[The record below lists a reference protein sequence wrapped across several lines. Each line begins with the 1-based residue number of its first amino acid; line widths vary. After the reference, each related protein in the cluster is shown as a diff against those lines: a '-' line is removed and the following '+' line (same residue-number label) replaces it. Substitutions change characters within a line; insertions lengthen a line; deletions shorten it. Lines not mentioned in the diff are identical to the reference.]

1 MSDIIVKSREQVYKL
16 MLKYPFILP
25 FLSAIIGIESWKI
38 SEDFMIAISSI
49 LLTSIIFFLIT
60 KKFETSIV
68 LFITSFLFLLSSME
82 KDIAGKFIVG
92 KIVNLTPNSFII
104 QAEYVKKDF
113 DSDWQKSA
121 SYIRI
126 QRDLIKEKEGFD
138 VFDRTILGCQKVKK
152 LKNGWYL
159 CKGIIFFRK
168 IESKGIEKF
177 LSKIRKKSKEI
188 LVTGKEKTDE
198 WYILEATIFGTN
210 ENENEKMILDFA
222 KLGVVHVIAI
232 SGSHFATIALLGY
245 FIGQSVSW
253 LILRYTNFIIQPY
266 IIKAFFSLILQV
278 FFLFI
283 SGMTKPAV
291 RAFIMSSIFSL
302 SLIAKK
308 PYSLLN
314 SLFASGFFILLFTP
328 FDLWDLSF
336 LLSFSSVLF
345 LIVFTPKV
353 KGKLNLLFVTSL
365 IASLGTLPIS
375 ISTGLPVS
383 LISPIANFIFVPI
396 FSVVITLGVFG
407 LIFGFVFEPIG
418 FLLFYLSSILVK
430 ISSILTEIFSSAIEP
445 FVFYPKINFPPELAI
460 ILFFLFFLL
469 IKRTKSFYTILSLSF
484 IIFPMT
490 FHYLSKE
497 RKYTIGHI
505 VVKETTSEE
514 GKKEIYFIPLRE
526 NLKVRDNIQKVVER
540 KKRNIKCIYICNS
553 SKFKDINIEEIEGI
567 VNLCEDESKEDEK
580 CIF

>member
-1 MSDIIVKSREQVYKL
+1 MFDITAKSREQFYKL
-16 MLKYPFILP
+16 NLKYPFIVP
-25 FLSAIIGIESWKI
+25 FTSAIIGIEIWKI
-38 SEDFMIAISSI
+38 SEDFIIALSAI
-49 LLTSIIFFLIT
+49 LLISIIFFLIT
-60 KKFETSIV
+60 RKFEISIV
-68 LFITSFLFLLSSME
+68 VFITSFLFLVSSME
-82 KDIAGKFIVG
+82 KDRSGKFIVG

-104 QAEYVKKDF
+104 QSEYVKKDF

-126 QRDLIKEKEGFD
+126 QRDLIKEKEEFD
-138 VFDRTILGCQKVKK
+138 VFDRTILGCKKVKK

-159 CKGIIFFRK
+159 CQGIIFFRK
-168 IESKGIEKF
+168 IENKGIEKF

-188 LVTGKEKTDE
+188 LITGKEKTDE

-210 ENENEKMILDFA
+210 ENENEKIILDFA

-232 SGSHFATIALLGY
+232 SGSHFATIALVGY

-253 LILRYTNFIIQPY
+253 LILRYTKLIIQPY

-283 SGMTKPAV
+283 SGMTKPAI

-314 SLFASGFFILLFTP
+314 SLFASGFFILLFNP
-328 FDLWDLSF
+328 FDLWDISF

-345 LIVFTPKV
+345 LIVFTPKA
-353 KGKLNLLFVTSL
+353 KGKLNLLFTTSL

-375 ISTGLPVS
+375 ISTGLPIS
-383 LISPIANFIFVPI
+383 LISPVANLIFVPI

-407 LIFGFVFEPIG
+407 LISGFLFEPIG
-418 FLLFYLSSILVK
+418 FFLFYISSLLVK
-430 ISSILTEIFSSAIEP
+430 ISSILTEIFSSVVEP
-445 FVFYPKINFPPELAI
+445 FVFYPKVNFPPELAI
-460 ILFFLFFLL
+460 LLIFLFFLS
-469 IKRTKSFYTILSLSF
+469 IKRTKFFFTILSLSF
-484 IIFPMT
+484 ILLPIT

-505 VVKETTSEE
+505 VVKEMTSEE

-526 NLKVRDNIQKVVER
+526 NLKARDAIQKVIDR
-540 KKRNIKCIYICNS
+540 KKKDIRCITVCNS
-553 SKFKDINIEEIEGI
+553 PKFKDINIEEIEGK
-567 VNLCEDESKEDEK
+567 VNLCKDENKEDEK

>member
-1 MSDIIVKSREQVYKL
+1 MFDMTEKLREQVYKL
-16 MLKYPFILP
+16 NSKYPFIVP
-25 FLSAIIGIESWKI
+25 FLSAIIGIEIWKI
-38 SEDFMIAISSI
+38 SEDFIISLTAIMIISS
-49 LLTSIIFFLIT
+49 LVFLIT
-60 KKFETSIV
+60 KKFEISIT
-68 LFITSFLFLLSSME
+68 LFITSFLFLISSME
-82 KDIAGKFIVG
+82 KDRAGKFIVG
-92 KIVNLTPNSFII
+92 KIINLTPNSFII

-113 DSDWQKSA
+113 DSDWEKSA

-126 QRDLIKEKEGFD
+126 QRSVIKEKEEFD
-138 VFDRTILGCQKVKK
+138 VFDRTLLGCKKVKK
-152 LKNGWYL
+152 LKTGWYL
-159 CKGIIFFRK
+159 CKGVIFFRK
-168 IESKGIEKF
+168 IENKGIEKF
-177 LSKIRKKSKEI
+177 LSKIRKKSQEI
-188 LVTGKEKTDE
+188 LITGKEKTDE

-210 ENENEKMILDFA
+210 ENENEKVILDFS

-232 SGSHFATIALLGY
+232 SGSHFATIALVGY
-245 FIGQSVSW
+245 FIGQAVSW
-253 LILRYTNFIIQPY
+253 LILRYTKFVIQPY
-266 IIKAFFSLILQV
+266 IIKAFFSLILQI

-302 SLIAKK
+302 SLLAKK

-314 SLFASGFFILLFTP
+314 SLFASGFFILLFNP

-353 KGKLNLLFVTSL
+353 KGKFNLLFVTSL

-375 ISTGLPVS
+375 ISTGLPIS

-407 LIFGFVFEPIG
+407 LISGFLFEPIG
-418 FLLFYLSSILVK
+418 FFLFYLSSLLVK
-430 ISSILTEIFSSAIEP
+430 ISSILAEIFSPVAEH

-460 ILFFLFFLL
+460 PLIFLFFLS
-469 IKRTKSFYTILSLSF
+469 IKRTKFFYAILSLFFVSLP
-484 IIFPMT
+484 IT

-505 VVKETTSEE
+505 VVKEIKTEE

-526 NLKVRDNIQKVVER
+526 NLKAKDIIQKTINR
-540 KKRNIKCIYICNS
+540 KRKYIRCITICDT
-553 SKFKDINIEEIEGI
+553 SKFKDINMEEIEEK
-567 VNLCEDESKEDEK
+567 VNLCKEDNKEDER
-580 CIF
+580 CTF